1 MAHVAYLL
9 LGVIGRAF
17 IPEDLARVRNNQ
29 RRCRQRKRDYV
40 AELERELASV
50 KDTTSREILKLQS
63 IADSLRQE
71 NERLA
76 AILGLRGI
84 EYTPS
89 RPDRQ
94 IDEENN
100 VMNDIGSDLVPSVD
114 PSNLGAS
121 ATSPA
126 IINFKHISYPSD
138 DRLDIISDA
147 LAYFPGPTEDTPSR
161 EVSQLYFSPLK
172 SSSADKFKDYLTDT
186 SCFSIPP
193 EAGPLSESLLLPD
206 TQLPS
211 TTLRTEVSEDKYED
225 TTVCAV
231 ALELVMNCNTKNL
244 SILELDMRLRCGYRS
259 ARFQWEGCRVDN
271 QVLFAVIA
279 EIM

>member
-1 MAHVAYLL
+1 MPRIKQKTKA
-9 LGVIGRAF
+9 
-17 IPEDLARVRNNQ
+17 ENLARVRNNQ

-40 AELERELASV
+40 AELEQELASV

-76 AILGLRGI
+76 ALLELRGI
-84 EYTPS
+84 EYKPS

-100 VMNDIGSDLVPSVD
+100 VMDDIGSDLIPSVD
-114 PSNLGAS
+114 PSNLG
-121 ATSPA
+121 
-126 IINFKHISYPSD
+126 
-138 DRLDIISDA
+138 
-147 LAYFPGPTEDTPSR
+147 PTEDTPPG

-172 SSSADKFKDYLTDT
+172 SSSADRFKDYLTDT
-186 SCFSIPP
+186 SCLPIPP
-193 EAGPLSESLLLPD
+193 EVGPVSESLLLPD
-206 TQLPS
+206 TQLPN
-211 TTLRTEVSEDKYED
+211 TALRTEVSKDKYED

-271 QVLFAVIA
+271 QVLFAVLA

>member
-1 MAHVAYLL
+1 MSSVWT
-9 LGVIGRAF
+9 RKS
-17 IPEDLARVRNNQ
+17 EDLARIRNNQ

-50 KDTTSREILKLQS
+50 KDATSREILRLQS

-71 NERLA
+71 NERLT
-76 AILGLRGI
+76 AILELRRI
-84 EYTPS
+84 EYKPS
-89 RPDRQ
+89 RPDRR
-94 IDEENN
+94 IDDENN
-100 VMNDIGSDLVPSVD
+100 VMDDIGSDPIPSVD

-121 ATSPA
+121 ATFPA
-126 IINFKHISYPSD
+126 IIDLEHKPYPSD
-138 DRLDIISDA
+138 DRLAIISDA
-147 LAYFPGPTEDTPSR
+147 PAFLLGPTEDTPPG
-161 EVSQLYFSPLK
+161 EVSQLYFSPLT
-172 SSSADKFKDYLTDT
+172 SSSADGFKDYLTEP

-193 EAGPLSESLLLPD
+193 EVGPLSESLLLPD
-206 TQLPS
+206 TQLPN
-211 TTLRTEVSEDKYED
+211 TTLRTEVSKDKYED

-271 QVLFAVIA
+271 QVLFAVLA